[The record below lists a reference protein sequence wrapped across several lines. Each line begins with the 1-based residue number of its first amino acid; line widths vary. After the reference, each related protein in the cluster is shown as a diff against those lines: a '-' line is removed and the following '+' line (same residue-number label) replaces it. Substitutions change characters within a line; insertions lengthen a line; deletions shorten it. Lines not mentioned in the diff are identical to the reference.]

1 MKQLL
6 KIFLV
11 MFKIGATTFGG
22 GLVMIPQMSRDYVER
37 YGWISE
43 EDILDLFAVAQSLPG
58 VIAVNASILVGY
70 KIAKIKGALAAVLGA
85 VLPSLIVLAAV
96 AVFYDIFITNPAV
109 LGALRAVRA
118 TVVALLFSAALGMR
132 KKALADRWFSVALA
146 LTALALAVFTPVNV
160 ILILLGGALTGLVYG
175 LLRGGK
181 KA

>member
-22 GLVMIPQMSRDYVER
+22 GLVMIPQMSRDYVDR
-37 YGWISE
+37 YHWISE

-70 KIAKIKGALAAVLGA
+70 KIAKVKGALAAVLGA
-85 VLPSLIVLAAV
+85 VLPSLMVLAAV
-96 AVFYDIFITNPAV
+96 AVFYDLFITHPAV

-118 TVVALLFSAALGMR
+118 TVVALLFSAAFGMG
-132 KKALADRWFSVALA
+132 KKALVDRWFSI
-146 LTALALAVFTPVNV
+146 ALAVTALVLAIFTPVNV
-160 ILILLGGALTGLVYG
+160 IFILLGGALAGLVYG
-175 LLRGGK
+175 YLRGGK
-181 KA
+181 PA